1 MSSTEGYFP
10 HTIYN
15 QMGSTALVASSGA
28 ELKVLSG
35 GYLTM
40 KDGSLSLSPVR
51 ANSSLVLGVINS
63 GISVIT
69 AATSG
74 KAGKVIFT
82 INPPVKAGL
91 CVSLVQNCTFAQIVR
106 GSSVAKKV
114 YFNTTKGLSFTMPN
128 STKSKGGIVME
139 MYSISTSVWSI
150 IVARSSAGKMLGG
163 GLCTLSTA
171 CT

>member
-1 MSSTEGYFP
+1 MSSTEGYFA

-15 QMGSTALVASSGA
+15 QQGSTALVASSGA

-40 KDGSLSLSPVR
+40 KDGSYNVSPVR
-51 ANSSLVLGVINS
+51 QNTSLVKGVIPS

-74 KAGKVIFT
+74 KAGKVVFT
-82 INPPVKAGL
+82 VNPPVKAGL
-91 CVSLVQNCTFAQIVR
+91 CVSLVQGCTFAQIVR
-106 GSSVAKKV
+106 GSSVAKSV
-114 YFNTTKGLSFTMPN
+114 YFNTTKNLSFTMPN
-128 STKSKGGIVME
+128 STKSKGAIVME
-139 MYSISTSVWSI
+139 MYSVTTALWSI
-150 IVARSSAGKMLGG
+150 CCARSSAGKMLGG